1 MERKDDNDD
10 AAARRLIEAAAWRI
24 RLMELGCESSRDFE
38 VWRTDDRRNEAA
50 WRQIG
55 HSWELFGQHAAS
67 PEMLK
72 LRRRALD
79 QARRASSIRIAREGW
94 KSVRRFGL
102 VAAALVAVVAGIFYW
117 QAVQGEAYRTAAG
130 ERRVVTLSDGSSIS
144 LDASSEVRVR
154 YDTAARELILR
165 RGQARFTV
173 ARDVER
179 PFSVLAGDQKVVAT
193 GTDFNIDLMDA
204 SVVVTLLEG
213 RVVVLPRP
221 QAALAS
227 KLGVVEEGPAGPR
240 TASHRLGAG
249 IELAAGEQLVAT
261 PTAASRVERTSIDRA
276 IAWQSG
282 RLVFENEPL
291 STVVARVNR
300 YSARKLEIDDARVAD
315 LRISGVFNTGDSE
328 SFLGTITRYLPL
340 KTQVKQDGT
349 VAVLMR

>member
-1 MERKDDNDD
+1 MERKDDHDD
-10 AAARRLIEAAAWRI
+10 AAARHLIEAAAWRI
-24 RLMELGCESSRDFE
+24 RLVELGCESSGDFE
-38 VWRTDDRRNEAA
+38 IWRAADRRNEAA

-55 HSWELFGQHAAS
+55 HSWELFGEHAAS

-72 LRRRALD
+72 LRRTALD
-79 QARRASSIRIAREGW
+79 QARRASSIRVAREGW

-102 VAAALVAVVAGIFYW
+102 VAAALVAAVAGIFYW
-117 QAVQGEAYRTAAG
+117 QAIQGEAYRTAAG
-130 ERRVVTLSDGSSIS
+130 ERRVVTLSDGSTLS

-154 YDTAARELILR
+154 YDATARELMLIH
-165 RGQARFTV
+165 GQARFTV

-193 GTDFNIDLMDA
+193 GTDFNVDLMGA

-221 QAALAS
+221 QSAVAG
-227 KLGVVEEGPAGPR
+227 KLGAAEEGATGSRAAG
-240 TASHRLGAG
+240 HRLGAA
-249 IELAAGEQLVAT
+249 IELDAGEQLVAT

-291 STVVARVNR
+291 STVIARVNR
-300 YSARKLEIDDARVAD
+300 YSAHKLEIGDARIAH
-315 LRISGVFNTGDSE
+315 LRISGVFNAGDSE

-340 KTQVKQDGT
+340 RAQARQDGT

>member
-102 VAAALVAVVAGIFYW
+102 VAAALVAVVAGTFYW

-204 SVVVTLLEG
+204 SVVVTLLE
-213 RVVVLPRP
+213 
-221 QAALAS
+221 
-227 KLGVVEEGPAGPR
+227 GVVEEGPAGPR